1 MRRFT
6 AVLCVALGAV
16 SHAPCLEP
24 PGSVI
29 PLLRVH
35 GGMPVVAV
43 RVRDTILRLALDTG
57 TSRTLV
63 SARAAARL
71 GVTPTEAF
79 VLASVAGAPRTGLCG
94 PVGDLRVGRV
104 SLTIPCIGWV
114 PSWSEWGDGSAIDG
128 LLGADALSATAALI
142 DTRHGIV
149 RLAPA
154 RSLAPW
160 VEGVRLPLERI
171 GRRLAVRV
179 EVPAVGPRVDARMV
193 LDSGADGVVLFGDVG
208 RRAAATA
215 AVRRATGRL
224 SSGNAGRSVR
234 LLSLGTVRVGHL
246 DLDAGTAGVIPEP
259 GPNGEDGLLPLHL
272 LGPVLLDMSA
282 GVLVAQARLRSAPS
296 PVTASVAIRDAA
308 AGR

>member
-1 MRRFT
+1 
-6 AVLCVALGAV
+6 
-16 SHAPCLEP
+16 
-24 PGSVI
+24 
-29 PLLRVH
+29 
-35 GGMPVVAV
+35 MPVVAV
-43 RVRDTILRLALDTG
+43 RVRDTSLRLALDTG

-193 LDSGADGVVLFGDVG
+193 LDSGADGVVLFGG
-208 RRAAATA
+208 FARRAGVALTSRARTLRLRSA
-215 AVRRATGRL
+215 KEDLVIRAVP
-224 SSGNAGRSVR
+224 
-234 LLSLGTVRVGHL
+234 LGTVH
-246 DLDAGTAGVIPEP
+246 AAGVDLAAGWAGLLTRDGH
-259 GPNGEDGLLPLHL
+259 GPEDGLLPLRL
-272 LGPVLLDMSA
+272 VEPVLIDSSSD
-282 GVLVAQARLRSAPS
+282 VLIVRARLRSVPLGAPG
-296 PVTASVAIRDAA
+296 TARVAIAA
-308 AGR
+308 ADR